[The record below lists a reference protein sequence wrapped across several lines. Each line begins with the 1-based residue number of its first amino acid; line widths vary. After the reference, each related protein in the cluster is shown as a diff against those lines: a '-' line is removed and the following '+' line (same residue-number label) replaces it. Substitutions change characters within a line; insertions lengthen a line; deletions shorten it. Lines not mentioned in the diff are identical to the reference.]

1 MKKYVIDIDGTIC
14 TNTYGKYE
22 LAKPFISRIKYINR
36 LFDEGH
42 IIKYFTAR
50 GSTTNINWIDLTKK
64 QLFDWGAKYNELIMG
79 KPDGDI
85 FIDDKGFNCNN
96 EILPLPLEFEINNSE
111 RDAVDFIKNDI
122 NNFLNL
128 MRAISIDKALQNMIV
143 SSINSVKS
151 SLKNG
156 GKILF
161 AGNGGSFA
169 DSQHLAAEFI
179 ARFSSN
185 RCPLPAIALGTN
197 SSNLTAIGN
206 DFGFNNIFSRELE
219 AIGNKE
225 DTLFAISTSGKSE
238 NVIELIKKAKQMSI
252 NCFSLTGKE
261 GGELPRLCPN
271 IIKVPSSN
279 TALIQQAHISIGHI
293 ICKYSEIDFL
303 NL

>member
-22 LAKPFISRIKYINR
+22 LAKPYTSRIKYINK
-36 LFDEGH
+36 LFDKGH
-42 IIKYFTAR
+42 VIKYFTAR
-50 GSTTNINWIDLTKK
+50 GSTTNINWRDLTEK
-64 QLFDWGAKYNELIMG
+64 QLLAWGAKYNELIMG

-96 EILPLPLEFEINNSE
+96 EILPLPFEFQINNFE
-111 RDAVDFIKNDI
+111 RSTADFIKNDI
-122 NNFLNL
+122 KKFLEL
-128 MRAISIDKALQNMIV
+128 MKSIYDDKVLLDMIELSIDSA
-143 SSINSVKS
+143 KS
-151 SLKNG
+151 SLRNG

-179 ARFSSN
+179 ARFSTD

-206 DFGFNNIFSRELE
+206 DFGFDNIFSRELE
-219 AIGNKE
+219 AIGNKV
-225 DTLFAISTSGKSE
+225 DTLFAFSTSGKSK
-238 NVIELIKKAKQMSI
+238 NIIELIKKAKQMSI
-252 NCFSLTGKE
+252 NCFSLTGNQ
-261 GGELPRLCPN
+261 GGDLPRFCQN
-271 IIKVPSSN
+271 IIKIPSSN
-279 TALIQQAHISIGHI
+279 TPLIQQAHIAIGHI
-293 ICKYSEIDFL
+293 ICKNSEVDFL